1 LLVSVSLFVMAGRYG
16 GHSQRP
22 FPTEPPYTAY
32 VGNLPDSTLQS
43 DLEGIFRNL
52 KVTSSRLVY
61 DRDTDHFKGFAYV
74 EFGNPESLEM
84 ALKLDGC
91 IFMQRRLRV
100 DIAEDRKNSRGAG
113 VRQPQRRYENSS
125 RNEGFGRNR
134 YNDSNGFQNQR
145 WNNGR
150 SFGGDREFGGGNE
163 SRPSGTANPEL
174 RPRVRNEALTSLDAI
189 LRSSVEDNPQRA
201 KIFGEAK
208 PREE

>member
-1 LLVSVSLFVMAGRYG
+1 MAGRYG
-16 GHSQRP
+16 GQSQRP

-43 DLEGIFRNL
+43 DLEEIFRNL

-74 EFGNPESLEM
+74 EFGNAESLEM
-84 ALKLDGC
+84 ALKLDGY

-113 VRQPQRRYENSS
+113 VRQPQRNPGRYENIG

-163 SRPSGTANPEL
+163 SRPSGTVNPEL

-189 LRSSVEDNPQRA
+189 LRSSVADNPQRA

>member
-1 LLVSVSLFVMAGRYG
+1 
-16 GHSQRP
+16 
-22 FPTEPPYTAY
+22 
-32 VGNLPDSTLQS
+32 LPDSTLQS